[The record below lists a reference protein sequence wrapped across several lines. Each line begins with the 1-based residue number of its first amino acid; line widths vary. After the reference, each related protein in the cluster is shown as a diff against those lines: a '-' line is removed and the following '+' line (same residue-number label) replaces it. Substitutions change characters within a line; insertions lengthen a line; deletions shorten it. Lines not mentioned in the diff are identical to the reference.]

1 MKYFIVNNGQQA
13 GPFELHELLAN
24 GLNANSYVWCE
35 GMPNW
40 LPATQ
45 VPEVAALLQQTPL
58 PPGYQQPGYQQ
69 PYQQPGYQQPYQQ
82 PGYQQPGYQQPGYQ
96 QPGYQQPGYQQPGY
110 QQPYPQQPKSMDFG
124 EAIKVCFNK
133 FADFNG
139 RARRS
144 EFWWFQLFAYLVS
157 SITCGIGGLVLLIPL
172 LAVTSRRLHDTG
184 HSGWWQLIQLV
195 PFGVILIIIW
205 GVQDSDPGPNEYGPN
220 PKF

>member
-45 VPEVAALLQQTPL
+45 VPEVAALLQQA
-58 PPGYQQPGYQQ
+58 PPP
-69 PYQQPGYQQPYQQ
+69 PGYQQPYQQ
-82 PGYQQPGYQQPGYQ
+82 PGYQQPGYQQPGS
-96 QPGYQQPGYQQPGY
+96 QQPGYQQPGY

>member
-45 VPEVAALLQQTPL
+45 VPEVAALLRPTP
-58 PPGYQQPGYQQ
+58 PPPGYQQ
-69 PYQQPGYQQPYQQ
+69 PYQQPGYQQPDYQQPGSQQ
-82 PGYQQPGYQQPGYQ
+82 PGYQQP
-96 QPGYQQPGYQQPGY
+96 YQQPGY

-157 SITCGIGGLVLLIPL
+157 GITCGIGGLVLLIPL

>member
-45 VPEVAALLQQTPL
+45 VPEVAALLQQA
-58 PPGYQQPGYQQ
+58 PPP
-69 PYQQPGYQQPYQQ
+69 PGYQQPYQQ
-82 PGYQQPGYQQPGYQ
+82 PGYQQPGS
-96 QPGYQQPGYQQPGY
+96 QQPGYQQPGY

>member
-45 VPEVAALLQQTPL
+45 VPEVAALLQQAPP
-58 PPGYQQPGYQQ
+58 PPGYQQPD
-69 PYQQPGYQQPYQQ
+69 
-82 PGYQQPGYQQPGYQ
+82 YQ

>member
-45 VPEVAALLQQTPL
+45 VPEVAALLQQA
-58 PPGYQQPGYQQ
+58 PPP
-69 PYQQPGYQQPYQQ
+69 PGYQQPYQQ

-96 QPGYQQPGYQQPGY
+96 QPGYQQPYQQPGY

-157 SITCGIGGLVLLIPL
+157 GITCGIGGLVLLIPL

-184 HSGWWQLIQLV
+184 HSGWWQLIQLI
-195 PFGVILIIIW
+195 PFGFILIIIW
-205 GVQDSDPGPNEYGPN
+205 GVQDSDPGHNEYGPN
-220 PKF
+220 PKY

>member
-45 VPEVAALLQQTPL
+45 VPEVAALLQQA
-58 PPGYQQPGYQQ
+58 PPPPGYQQ

-82 PGYQQPGYQQPGYQ
+82 PGYQQP
-96 QPGYQQPGYQQPGY
+96 YQQPGY

-157 SITCGIGGLVLLIPL
+157 SVTCGIGGLVLLIPL

>member
-45 VPEVAALLQQTPL
+45 VPEVAALLQQAPP
-58 PPGYQQPGYQQ
+58 PPGYQQP
-69 PYQQPGYQQPYQQ
+69 
-82 PGYQQPGYQQPGYQ
+82 YQ

>member
-45 VPEVAALLQQTPL
+45 VPEVAALLQQA
-58 PPGYQQPGYQQ
+58 PPP
-69 PYQQPGYQQPYQQ
+69 PGYQQPYQQ
-82 PGYQQPGYQQPGYQ
+82 PGYQQPGYQQP
-96 QPGYQQPGYQQPGY
+96 Y

>member
-45 VPEVAALLQQTPL
+45 VPEVAALLQQAPP
-58 PPGYQQPGYQQ
+58 PPGYQQP
-69 PYQQPGYQQPYQQ
+69 
-82 PGYQQPGYQQPGYQ
+82 
-96 QPGYQQPGYQQPGY
+96 YQQPGYQQPGY

>member
-45 VPEVAALLQQTPL
+45 VPEVAALLRPTP
-58 PPGYQQPGYQQ
+58 PPPGYQQ
-69 PYQQPGYQQPYQQ
+69 PYQQPGYQQPDYQQ
-82 PGYQQPGYQQPGYQ
+82 PGYQQPGYQQP
-96 QPGYQQPGYQQPGY
+96 YQQPGY

-157 SITCGIGGLVLLIPL
+157 SVTCGIGGLVLLIPL

>member
-45 VPEVAALLQQTPL
+45 VPEVAALLQQTPP
-58 PPGYQQPGYQQ
+58 PPGYQQP
-69 PYQQPGYQQPYQQ
+69 
-82 PGYQQPGYQQPGYQ
+82 YQQPGYQQPGYQ

-157 SITCGIGGLVLLIPL
+157 SVTCGIGGLVLLIPL